1 MGNSKRN
8 SAAVAIKRNTN
19 RCTSVNL
26 ASANAHL
33 LTTTPPTPS
42 APAPTPKEKPNS
54 VTITPTMATS
64 QIASARTTATPA
76 GTSLS
81 RLPTTAKTIAQS
93 TTTTAP
99 AAVTTT
105 STTTS
110 SARSSAL
117 GRRRVVACATASTRA
132 PSPTTIP
139 LATRGPSTTAKRQ
152 PPLFVSVTVS
162 LWSGSSRHSLGEPFP
177 LLTPER

>member
-64 QIASARTTATPA
+64 RIASSYHGYTGGHVSFKIANNGKNDCTVYHNN
-76 GTSLS
+76 GT
-81 RLPTTAKTIAQS
+81 
-93 TTTTAP
+93 
-99 AAVTTT
+99 
-105 STTTS
+105 
-110 SARSSAL
+110 
-117 GRRRVVACATASTRA
+117 GRRYDNKHDYKLSQIVCAGQAACGCMCHSKYSCTLTHHHTSGYKRA
-132 PSPTTIP
+132 
-139 LATRGPSTTAKRQ
+139 
-152 PPLFVSVTVS
+152 FN
-162 LWSGSSRHSLGEPFP
+162 HC
-177 LLTPER
+177 